1 MVIKLEAF
9 MPIGVTSKLDSEV
22 TTPNPRVYMIEMS
35 DTYGRFV
42 LEPLERGYATTIG
55 NPIRRVLL
63 NSIPGLSVTWIRVE
77 NMVQEYSS
85 MPHLKEDMMELLQR
99 VKQIR
104 LKPITERREG
114 RMRLVVNGPGEIRAS
129 DIEVPADFEIVN
141 PELLIGTLDS
151 SEGNLDIEFNVE
163 SGTGYIPAS
172 PDTGL
177 PIGTMSVDAIF
188 TPVRRVNYFVE
199 RTRVGQFTDYERLVL
214 EIWTDGTIGPDEVLK
229 QASSIIEEHL
239 TLFANV
245 GDVEP
250 EVIDQS
256 DTIVPPD
263 IYSMAIERLELSSRT
278 QNSLRRAGLKT
289 VGEILERTQD
299 ELMKVRNF
307 GERSF
312 NELIACFQE
321 REYMFENTIL
331 SDSFKTEIDED
342 VEE

>member
-114 RMRLVVNGPGEIRAS
+114 RMRLVVNGPGEM
-129 DIEVPADFEIVN
+129 ADADYGYV
-141 PELLIGTLDS
+141 
-151 SEGNLDIEFNVE
+151 
-163 SGTGYIPAS
+163 GTGKEQISLYKGHELIKRNINA
-172 PDTGL
+172 D
-177 PIGTMSVDAIF
+177 D
-188 TPVRRVNYFVE
+188 
-199 RTRVGQFTDYERLVL
+199 
-214 EIWTDGTIGPDEVLK
+214 
-229 QASSIIEEHL
+229 SI
-239 TLFANV
+239 
-245 GDVEP
+245 
-250 EVIDQS
+250 
-256 DTIVPPD
+256 
-263 IYSMAIERLELSSRT
+263 
-278 QNSLRRAGLKT
+278 
-289 VGEILERTQD
+289 
-299 ELMKVRNF
+299 
-307 GERSF
+307 
-312 NELIACFQE
+312 NELIQLIKS
-321 REYMFENTIL
+321 NN
-331 SDSFKTEIDED
+331 DWIDPE
-342 VEE
+342 

>member
-1 MVIKLEAF
+1 MYNIPNF
-9 MPIGVTSKLDSEV
+9 RSPGNQLD
-22 TTPNPRVYMIEMS
+22 
-35 DTYGRFV
+35 
-42 LEPLERGYATTIG
+42 
-55 NPIRRVLL
+55 
-63 NSIPGLSVTWIRVE
+63 
-77 NMVQEYSS
+77 
-85 MPHLKEDMMELLQR
+85 
-99 VKQIR
+99 
-104 LKPITERREG
+104 
-114 RMRLVVNGPGEIRAS
+114 
-129 DIEVPADFEIVN
+129 
-141 PELLIGTLDS
+141 
-151 SEGNLDIEFNVE
+151 
-163 SGTGYIPAS
+163 
-172 PDTGL
+172 
-177 PIGTMSVDAIF
+177 F
-188 TPVRRVNYFVE
+188 T
-199 RTRVGQFTDYERLVL
+199 
-214 EIWTDGTIGPDEVLK
+214 VLK

-263 IYSMAIERLELSSRT
+263 IYNMVIERLELSSRT